1 MSEELLFSKND
12 IFQFIEGQ
20 KAAVKQRGQEI
31 PANKLLNASE
41 RDLVQALVEEFLLDV
56 PVIEDEGIHI
66 ADSREREVD
75 VSCDPMRMILIDH
88 SRSTG

>member
-1 MSEELLFSKND
+1 M
-12 IFQFIEGQ
+12 
-20 KAAVKQRGQEI
+20 
-31 PANKLLNASE
+31 
-41 RDLVQALVEEFLLDV
+41 

-75 VSCDPMRMILIDH
+75 VSRDPMRMILIDH

>member
-12 IFQFIEGQ
+12 IFQVIEGQ
-20 KAAVKQRGQEI
+20 KAAVKQRVQEI

-66 ADSREREVD
+66 ADPREREVM
-75 VSCDPMRMILIDH
+75 SAAIPC
-88 SRSTG
+88 G